1 MDQRLR
7 NQKLQRQLLKQKIIN
22 LGIGKEVLRVRWYEQ
37 T

>member
-22 LGIGKEVLRVRWYEQ
+22 LGISKEVLRVR
-37 T
+37 